1 MLCCPDSLSGPDVL
15 FAEGVTMTDLP
26 TLQAVRLKGRP
37 SPADVAGA
45 TGASEADA
53 TAALQALA
61 SSGHVVEKNERY
73 RITPEGKEALE
84 RALAE
89 ERASV
94 DADALKGIY
103 DEFTPLNQ
111 DFKEMVTDWQ
121 QRDGEP
127 NDHSDADYDNA
138 VLARLDGVH
147 ERFTPLLERIS
158 AIAPRL
164 ASYPPR
170 FEAALEK
177 VRAGDHAWFLRPIID
192 SYHTVWFEL
201 HEELIVLSGLS
212 RAEEA
217 AAGRAE

>member
-1 MLCCPDSLSGPDVL
+1 
-15 FAEGVTMTDLP
+15 MTDLS

-53 TAALQALA
+53 TAALNALVEE
-61 SSGHVVEKNERY
+61 GNVIEKNERF

-84 RALAE
+84 KALAD
-89 ERASV
+89 ERASI
-94 DADALKGIY
+94 DADALKAIY
-103 DEFTPLNQ
+103 DDFTPLNNE
-111 DFKEMVTDWQ
+111 FKQMVTDWQ
-121 QRDGEP
+121 QKDGEP
-127 NDHSDADYDNA
+127 NDHSDQDYDTA
-138 VLARLDGVH
+138 VLARLDDVH
-147 ERFTPLLERIS
+147 AQFAPMLERIT
-158 AIAPRL
+158 ATAPRL

-177 VRAGDHAWFLRPIID
+177 IRGGDHAWFLRPIID

>member
-1 MLCCPDSLSGPDVL
+1 
-15 FAEGVTMTDLP
+15 MTDDTHLS

-37 SPADVAGA
+37 TPADVAGA
-45 TGASEADA
+45 TGGDEA
-53 TAALQALA
+53 TAKAAIDELVGKGLL
-61 SSGHVVEKNERY
+61 VEKNERF

-84 RALAE
+84 QALAA
-89 ERASV
+89 ERDSI
-94 DADALKGIY
+94 DKDALKSIY
-103 DEFTPLNQ
+103 DDFTPLNN
-111 DFKEMVTDWQ
+111 DFKQMVTDWQ

-127 NDHSDADYDNA
+127 NDHSDADYDSG
-138 VLARLDGVH
+138 VLERLDGVH
-147 ERFTPLLERIS
+147 ERFEPILERIS
-158 AIAPRL
+158 ATAPRL
-164 ASYPPR
+164 STYPPR